1 MKATRRQELKHNEL
15 ADQLQQVYAY
25 VQEKSQLITV
35 VLVAVVVAL
44 AAAWYWRVS
53 AQARRA
59 EGWQT
64 MLILLSTSK
73 QQDQQVLDRMEQVAT
88 SYSDSQLKATAW
100 AQLGKRLTDEA
111 VVAESPQTAREYVQ
125 KAETAFQAVLSQTPD
140 QAYAVAIAQLG
151 LGGIA
156 ADRGDFDAA
165 KRYYEA
171 VGNDE
176 RLKGTPFPG
185 QASAALTALEV
196 ARKMP
201 PLAAASQPAP
211 VAVPSTRPANG

>member
-25 VQEKSQLITV
+25 IQEKSQLITV
-35 VLVAVVVAL
+35 VLVAAVVAL
-44 AAAWYWRVS
+44 AAAWYWRAS
-53 AQARRA
+53 SQARQA

-64 MLILLSTSK
+64 MLILLATSK
-73 QQDQQVLDRMEQVAT
+73 QQDPQVLDKMEQVAT
-88 SYSDSQLKATAW
+88 SYSDAQLKAMAW
-100 AQLGKRLTDEA
+100 SQLGNRLAGEA
-111 VVAESPQTAREYVQ
+111 AMAESPQTAQEYIK
-125 KAETAFQAVLSQTPD
+125 KAEAAFQAVLSQTPD

-165 KRYYEA
+165 KRYYET
-171 VGNDE
+171 VGNNE

-185 QASAALTALEV
+185 QASDALTALEA

-201 PLAAASQPAP
+201 PLAAASRPAET
-211 VAVPSTRPANG
+211 AVPSTQPANG